1 MLIKATS
8 VVLLGTAALLMEVPF
23 ISSESASLL
32 IWGGTLLALS
42 SSLRF
47 VTARGVAGHALNI
60 RLGRPQPK
68 GMLSLVT
75 NVPGARQ

>member
-8 VVLLGTAALLMEVPF
+8 VVLLGTAAIMLDVP
-23 ISSESASLL
+23 IVSSESASLL

-42 SSLRF
+42 SSLRL
-47 VTARGVAGHALNI
+47 VTARGGAGHALNI
-60 RLGRPQPK
+60 RLSRPK

-75 NVPGARQ
+75 NVPAAR